1 MFLIQD
7 DRISMSVKV
16 IRLNSLVVYV
26 GIKLLRPL
34 HLRSGVQ
41 APLADKPALRPLL
54 PLLPR
59 IVCAA
64 VGPYFSLAIFFEQF
78 LIQIAIG
85 QVLQLLQSDAQVFAA
100 PSPLSENRA
109 LQHAFRIVALPCNG
123 APCSHL
129 PCWLRGLACASP

>member
-1 MFLIQD
+1 
-7 DRISMSVKV
+7 MSVEA

-59 IVCAA
+59 IFCAA
-64 VGPYFSLAIFFEQF
+64 VGSYFFLAVFFEQF
-78 LIQIAIG
+78 LIQTAIG
-85 QVLQLLQSDAQVFAA
+85 QVLQLLQSDAQVFAV
-100 PSPLSENRA
+100 PSLLSINRA
-109 LQHAFRIVALPCNG
+109 GQHALRIMALPCNG
-123 APCSHL
+123 AFRSHL
-129 PCWLRGLACASP
+129 PRWLRGLACASP